1 VLDARTGGGP
11 IIRITPDQ
19 WPTLSS
25 LLDEAFDL
33 PLAARDNWL
42 AQLAPAHLPFRPV
55 LRDLLAK
62 HAAVETDDFLDTLPK
77 FTAAGNDL
85 HRTTPAGFESGAIIG
100 PYQLVRELGRGGMG
114 EVWLAIR
121 NDGALNRPVALKLPH
136 AHLLSGALRQR
147 FERERDIL
155 AALSHPHIAPLY
167 DAGVSEGGHPYLAM
181 ECIDGV
187 PIAAYCSQ
195 VRQPIAARLDLF
207 KQVLDAVRY
216 AHERFI
222 AHRDLKPS
230 NILVT
235 PDGQVKLLDFG
246 IAKLLSGDTS
256 GAPTELTQLGG
267 RVATPDYAAPEQI
280 AGQPITT
287 AVDLYALGVVLFE
300 LLTGARPFKAAR
312 GVNALSSNAPL
323 ASQRVAEAEADLI
336 GGIKAAQ
343 LRKALQGD
351 LDAIIAKALESD
363 PAQRYRS
370 AAAFAEDVQRYQC
383 HEPISARH
391 IGRLML
397 ARKFERSHRLASAL
411 TAGLVAALLVG
422 TAGIGWEA
430 LRAQR
435 EAHRAHDEAQRAESE
450 ATRQKATKD
459 FLIGVFRASDPR
471 IASDKP
477 RGTITAKELL
487 DVSSDKI
494 EKQFANDPQT
504 EIELL
509 GLTADIYG
517 ELDENERFGI
527 LNQKQ
532 IDRARLL
539 YGDSSAVVVE
549 ALLKKA
555 DDANTRGDYAE
566 ALKELE
572 RIDGLIK
579 RGGLEGSVQRAYSF
593 FIRGIA
599 LTPDASSQPERLRA
613 FEQASAIYSAIAP
626 HDPRYSFVLSSIGGI
641 YHGRSDY
648 RRAAEY
654 TKQSIA
660 VAESVPDRDDGALS
674 LNYSNLGK
682 DLSYDG
688 DFEGAVRAYEH
699 AAQLAKDTY
708 GIHSASYWTVA
719 GNYAQTLH
727 LRGDRERSMEM
738 FNALMEVLPP
748 ESAKYH
754 NALEQNSAARVR
766 ETYGQCLLAEGRPR
780 LALREFEAA
789 ERGYREAPTYF
800 YDLSIAQGE
809 IGAASDH
816 LGRVTLAKRLLK
828 IGLDEY
834 VKAFPPDN
842 PGVLRQRLVWGTFEL
857 EHSDPDGAEKQFRE
871 ILSQGHDRKLAPIAL
886 AYGGLARLAISRHD
900 PAAAL
905 SASSRAIDVFDNLT
919 GPRDVR
925 MGPKLWRIRA
935 EGLLESGDAQ
945 AALQLAQRALDA
957 DRRYDDPSSP
967 DIAEAEATLSAAK
980 AAITAS
986 GKQP

>member
-1 VLDARTGGGP
+1 MRAREGGP

-33 PLAARDNWL
+33 PPAAHDQWL
-42 AQLAPAHLPFRPV
+42 AQLAPAHLPFLPV

-77 FTAAGNDL
+77 FMTAGNDL
-85 HRTTPAGFESGAIIG
+85 QRTTPEGFESGAIIG
-100 PYQLVRELGRGGMG
+100 PYRLVRELGRGGMG

-155 AALSHPHIAPLY
+155 ATLSHPHIAPLY
-167 DAGVSEGGHPYLAM
+167 DAGISEGGHPYLAM
-181 ECIDGV
+181 EWIDGV
-187 PIAAYCSQ
+187 PITLYCRQ
-195 VRQPIAARLDLF
+195 VRLPIAARLELF

-246 IAKLLSGDTS
+246 IAKLLSGDTG

-300 LLTGARPFKAAR
+300 LLTGVRP
-312 GVNALSSNAPL
+312 LSSNAPL
-323 ASQRVAEAEADLI
+323 ASQRVTETEADLI
-336 GGIKAAQ
+336 GSIKAAQ

-370 AAAFAEDVQRYQC
+370 AAAFAEDVQRYQR

-397 ARKFERSHRLASAL
+397 ARKFVRRHRLATAL
-411 TAGLVAALLVG
+411 TAGLVAALLGG

-450 ATRQKATKD
+450 ARRQKATKD
-459 FLIGVFRASDPR
+459 FLIGVFKASDPR

-494 EKQFANDPQT
+494 EKQFANDPET

-517 ELDENERFGI
+517 ELDENERFGV

-532 IDRARLL
+532 IDQARLL

-549 ALLKKA
+549 ALLKQA
-555 DDANTRGDYAE
+555 DDANTRGDHPE
-566 ALKELE
+566 AL
-572 RIDGLIK
+572 
-579 RGGLEGSVQRAYSF
+579 
-593 FIRGIA
+593 
-599 LTPDASSQPERLRA
+599 
-613 FEQASAIYSAIAP
+613 
-626 HDPRYSFVLSSIGGI
+626 
-641 YHGRSDY
+641 
-648 RRAAEY
+648 
-654 TKQSIA
+654 
-660 VAESVPDRDDGALS
+660 
-674 LNYSNLGK
+674 
-682 DLSYDG
+682 
-688 DFEGAVRAYEH
+688 
-699 AAQLAKDTY
+699 
-708 GIHSASYWTVA
+708 
-719 GNYAQTLH
+719 
-727 LRGDRERSMEM
+727 
-738 FNALMEVLPP
+738 
-748 ESAKYH
+748 
-754 NALEQNSAARVR
+754 
-766 ETYGQCLLAEGRPR
+766 
-780 LALREFEAA
+780 
-789 ERGYREAPTYF
+789 
-800 YDLSIAQGE
+800 
-809 IGAASDH
+809 
-816 LGRVTLAKRLLK
+816 
-828 IGLDEY
+828 
-834 VKAFPPDN
+834 
-842 PGVLRQRLVWGTFEL
+842 
-857 EHSDPDGAEKQFRE
+857 
-871 ILSQGHDRKLAPIAL
+871 
-886 AYGGLARLAISRHD
+886 
-900 PAAAL
+900 
-905 SASSRAIDVFDNLT
+905 
-919 GPRDVR
+919 
-925 MGPKLWRIRA
+925 
-935 EGLLESGDAQ
+935 
-945 AALQLAQRALDA
+945 
-957 DRRYDDPSSP
+957 
-967 DIAEAEATLSAAK
+967 
-980 AAITAS
+980 
-986 GKQP
+986 